1 TAPLHSSSRL
11 PHTTLFRSR
20 LYMSV
25 FLRHIPNTQPENIIN
40 FSSRT
45 MQEFH
50 GQMNLFKNE
59 LQRWDKGDYSVVVL
73 APNEKRAE
81 KIHSIFLDYDI
92 EASIADELELPVK
105 KPAVVVG
112 NIGNGIELPMHKLV
126 LITENELF
134 KKKTKRI
141 RKRQKLS
148 NAERIKDYQELKV
161 GDYVVHAN
169 HGVGKYVGIETL

>member
-1 TAPLHSSSRL
+1 
-11 PHTTLFRSR
+11 
-20 LYMSV
+20 
-25 FLRHIPNTQPENIIN
+25 
-40 FSSRT
+40 
-45 MQEFH
+45 
-50 GQMNLFKNE
+50 MNLFKNE
-59 LQRWDKGDYSVVVL
+59 LQHWDKGYYSFVVL

-105 KPAVVVG
+105 KPTIVVG
-112 NIGNGIELPMHKLV
+112 NIGNGIELPMHRLV

-148 NAERIKDYQELKV
+148 NDERIKDNKKLKV
-161 GDYVVHAN
+161 GEYVDNAKHR
-169 HGVGKYVGIETL
+169 VGK